1 MSKFLKTS
9 VALVFFVAPAYA
21 AYAQGST
28 TADLAKNC
36 RAQAV
41 KLYPTPKA
49 GTKSKGVAKA
59 QRDFIE
65 SCISK
70 GADKQQ
76 KN

>member
-1 MSKFLKTS
+1 MSKFSKTS
-9 VALVFFVAPAYA
+9 VALIFFVAPACS
-21 AYAQGST
+21 AYAQATT

-36 RAQAV
+36 REQAI
-41 KLYPTPKA
+41 KAYPTPKA

-65 SCISK
+65 SCMSK

>member
-9 VALVFFVAPAYA
+9 VAVMFFITPAFT
-21 AYAQGST
+21 AYAQGT
-28 TADLAKNC
+28 TAADLAKNC

-41 KLYPTPKA
+41 KAYPTPKA

-65 SCISK
+65 SCMSK
-70 GADKQQ
+70 GADDKQ